1 MLGFMEWVEYDR
13 KKRKRKRKMSN
24 QLIKEAQKSGM
35 FISKEKLIEI
45 LKQSSTKEFTI
56 SQSPNSK
63 QAVVVITL

>member
-1 MLGFMEWVEYDR
+1 
-13 KKRKRKRKMSN
+13 MSN

-35 FISKEKLIEI
+35 LISKEKLIEI

>member
-1 MLGFMEWVEYDR
+1 MLSFIDWLPEEAIKKKR
-13 KKRKRKRKMSN
+13 KKRMSN

-63 QAVVVITL
+63 QAVVVINI

>member
-1 MLGFMEWVEYDR
+1 M
-13 KKRKRKRKMSN
+13 KKPRTQKRRRNQSMSN

-63 QAVVVITL
+63 QAVVVIHL

>member
-1 MLGFMEWVEYDR
+1 
-13 KKRKRKRKMSN
+13 MSN

-45 LKQSSTKEFTI
+45 LKQSSIKEFTI
-56 SQSPNSK
+56 SRSHNSK

>member
-1 MLGFMEWVEYDR
+1 
-13 KKRKRKRKMSN
+13 MSN

-45 LKQSSTKEFTI
+45 LKQSSIKEFTI